1 MKKPTI
7 WEQDMLKEFI
17 RITGEH
23 KLLADF
29 AMWLVPLATKGQSP
43 DNADDDYFNSAAT
56 DLWVKF
62 NESIGGTE
70 QEQKARIKSGLF
82 VLAQKKILK
91 ESNQ

>member
-1 MKKPTI
+1 MTKPTI

-29 AMWLVPLATKGQSP
+29 AMWLVPLATKDQSP
-43 DNADDDYFNSAAT
+43 DNDDDDYFNSAAT

-70 QEQKARIKSGLF
+70 QEQKARIESGLF

>member
-1 MKKPTI
+1 MTKPTI

-29 AMWLVPLATKGQSP
+29 AMWLVPLATKVQSP
-43 DNADDDYFNSAAT
+43 DNADNDYFNSAAT
-56 DLWVKF
+56 DLWVRF

-70 QEQKARIKSGLF
+70 QEQKERIDSVLF
-82 VLAQKKILK
+82 DQAQGKILK
-91 ESNQ
+91 DSDK